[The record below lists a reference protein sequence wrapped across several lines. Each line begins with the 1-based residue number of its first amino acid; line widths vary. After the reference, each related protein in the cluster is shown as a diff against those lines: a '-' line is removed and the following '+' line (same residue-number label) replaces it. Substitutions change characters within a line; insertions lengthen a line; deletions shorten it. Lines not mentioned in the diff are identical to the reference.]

1 MNVCVLGAG
10 SWGTALS
17 MLASVNNEHVYLWTN
32 EESVYKDITENR
44 LNSYYTKECPIPENV
59 SVTLDLKEALKGA
72 EFIIMAIPSQ
82 AVREVYTI
90 LKPYLEK
97 GVVLLNAGKGLE
109 ASTGLRNS
117 QILTEVLGEY
127 AAENAVFLS
136 GPNLALE
143 FARKKP
149 GCTLLASHN
158 SNNAKL
164 AQKVLSSQI
173 LRCYTAT
180 DVIGMELGGSLKN
193 VMAIASGISS
203 GLGFGDNATSALLTR
218 GLKEI
223 TRLGVFM
230 GAKLETFYGLSGLGD
245 MITTATSELSRNYRL
260 GLCIAKGMSLEEA
273 KKSLG
278 QVAEGVPSCQA
289 AMILS
294 NKFGIDMPI
303 TEEVYRILFEGKD
316 AREAVKDLMMRE
328 YKEE

>member
-1 MNVCVLGAG
+1 M
-10 SWGTALS
+10 
-17 MLASVNNEHVYLWTN
+17 
-32 EESVYKDITENR
+32 
-44 LNSYYTKECPIPENV
+44 
-59 SVTLDLKEALKGA
+59 
-72 EFIIMAIPSQ
+72 
-82 AVREVYTI
+82 
-90 LKPYLEK
+90 
-97 GVVLLNAGKGLE
+97 LNAGKGLE
-109 ASTGLRNS
+109 AETGLRNS
-117 QILTEVLGEY
+117 QIMTDVLGEY
-127 AAENAVFLS
+127 VANNAVFLS

-158 SNNAKL
+158 KENSRL
-164 AQKVLSSQI
+164 AQKVLSSEI
-173 LRCYTAT
+173 LRCYTAS

-245 MITTATSELSRNYRL
+245 MITTATSELSRNFRL
-260 GLCIAKGMSLEEA
+260 GLRLAEGMSLEEA

-278 QVAEGVPSCQA
+278 QVAEGVPSCKA

-294 NKFGIDMPI
+294 EKFGIDMPI
-303 TEEVYRILFEGKD
+303 TKEVYNILLEGKD
-316 AREAVKDLMMRE
+316 PKEAVKSLMLRD

>member
-17 MLASVNNEHVYLWTN
+17 MLASVNNNVSLWTN
-32 EESVYKDITENR
+32 EESVYNDIKNNR
-44 LNSYYTKECPIPENV
+44 LNSYYTKECPIPENI
-59 SVTLDLKEALKGA
+59 SVTLDIKEALKDA
-72 EFIIMAIPSQ
+72 EFIIMAIPSH

-90 LKPYLEK
+90 LKPYLAK
-97 GVVLLNAGKGLE
+97 GVILLNAGKGLE

-127 AAENAVFLS
+127 AANNAVFLS
-136 GPNLALE
+136 GPNLAME

-158 SNNAKL
+158 KENAKT
-164 AQKVLSSQI
+164 AQRVLSSEI
-173 LRCYTAT
+173 LRCYTAN
-180 DVIGMELGGSLKN
+180 DVIGLELGGSLKN
-193 VMAIASGISS
+193 VMAIASGMSS
-203 GLGFGDNATSALLTR
+203 GLGFGYNATSALLTR

-245 MITTATSELSRNYRL
+245 MITTATSDLSRNYRL
-260 GLCIAKGMSLEEA
+260 GLRLAEGMSLEEA
-273 KKSLG
+273 KNSLG

-294 NKFGIDMPI
+294 RKFGIDMPI
-303 TEEVYRILFEGKD
+303 TEEVYKILFEGKNP
-316 AREAVKDLMMRE
+316 RLAVKDLMMRE

>member
-1 MNVCVLGAG
+1 MKVCVLGAG

-17 MLASVNNEHVYLWTN
+17 MLASLNNESVSLWTN
-32 EESVYKDITENR
+32 EESVYKDIRENG
-44 LNSYYTKECPIPENV
+44 LNSYYTKECPIPANV
-59 SVTLDLKEALKGA
+59 TVYLDIEEALCGA

-82 AVREVYTI
+82 AVREVYGI
-90 LKPYLEK
+90 IKPYLSR
-97 GVVLLNAGKGLE
+97 GSVLLNAGKGLE

-127 AAENAVFLS
+127 AADNAVFLS

-158 SNNAKL
+158 SENAKL
-164 AQKVLSSQI
+164 AQKVLSSEI

-193 VMAIASGISS
+193 VMAIASGIST
-203 GLGFGDNATSALLTR
+203 GLGFGFNATSALLTR

-245 MITTATSELSRNYRL
+245 MITTATSDLSRNFRL
-260 GLCIAKGMSLEEA
+260 GLRIAEGMTLEEA
-273 KKSLG
+273 KDSLG

-294 NKFGIDMPI
+294 EKFNIEMPI
-303 TEEVYRILFEGKD
+303 TAEVYKILFEGKD
-316 AREAVKDLMMRE
+316 PHSAVKDLMLRDF
-328 YKEE
+328 KEE

>member
-1 MNVCVLGAG
+1 MNICVLGAG

-17 MLASVNNEHVYLWTN
+17 MLASINNEHVSLWTN
-32 EESVYKDITENR
+32 EESVYKDVTENR
-44 LNSYYTKECPIPENV
+44 LNSYYTKECVIPDNV
-59 SVTLDLKEALKGA
+59 SITLDIKEALNGA
-72 EFIIMAIPSQ
+72 EFVIMAIPSH

-90 LKPYLEK
+90 LKSYLDI

-109 ASTGLRNS
+109 AETGLRNS
-117 QILTEVLGEY
+117 QIVEEVLGKERGDKT
-127 AAENAVFLS
+127 VFLS

-149 GCTLLASHN
+149 GCTLLASHTLE
-158 SNNAKL
+158 NAKL
-164 AQKVLSSQI
+164 AQRVLSSEI

-223 TRLGVFM
+223 TSLGVLM
-230 GAKLETFYGLSGLGD
+230 GAKRETFYGLSGLGD

-260 GLCIAKGMSLEEA
+260 GLRLAEGMSLNEA
-273 KKSLG
+273 LKSLG
-278 QVAEGVPSCQA
+278 QVAEGVPSCKA
-289 AMILS
+289 ALILCE
-294 NKFGIDMPI
+294 KYGIDMPI
-303 TEEVYRILFEGKD
+303 TREVYKILFEGKD
-316 AREAVKDLMMRE
+316 PKLAVKDLMLRD